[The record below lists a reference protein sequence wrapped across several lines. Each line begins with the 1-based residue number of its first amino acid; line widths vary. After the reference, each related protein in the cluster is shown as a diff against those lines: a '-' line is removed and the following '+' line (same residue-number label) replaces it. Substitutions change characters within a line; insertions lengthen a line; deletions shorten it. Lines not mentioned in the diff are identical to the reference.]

1 MVKKMMILAAAGAGA
16 VYLLDSN
23 KGPDRRRR
31 ALQLWAENKEQILGA
46 AGWATGTASTLGSM
60 AGEKTNSTHR
70 VIDAG
75 ASRDSNTATGDIN
88 EHVVAG

>member
-1 MVKKMMILAAAGAGA
+1 MLILAAAGAGA

-31 ALQLWAENKEQILGA
+31 ALQLWAENKDQVLGA
-46 AGWATGTASTLGSM
+46 AGWATGRASTLGSM
-60 AGEKTNSTHR
+60 AVEKASGTR
-70 VIDAG
+70 GVIDAG
-75 ASRDSNTATGDIN
+75 ASTDPNTATGDIN